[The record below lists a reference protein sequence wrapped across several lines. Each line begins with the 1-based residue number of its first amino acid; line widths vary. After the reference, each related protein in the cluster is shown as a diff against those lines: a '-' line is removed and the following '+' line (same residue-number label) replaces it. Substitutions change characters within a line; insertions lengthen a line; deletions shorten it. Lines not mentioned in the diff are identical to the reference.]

1 MSLKTY
7 KKEFSIFVFDENPV
21 QARYLKEILSRAG
34 YEVHFYTSE
43 ELFLQAIYLTLPH
56 IILLPCIEKTTH
68 LATEIKK
75 ISREIQIFATG
86 VQADG
91 ERLHRLLEQK
101 LIYDYIL
108 EPVTFSAQ
116 LIHRIERGVEAWLV
130 TMVEENKKT
139 IPFVEPRTLDFIE
152 TKAQAVA
159 PASFVYEDLGL
170 ADLLLCESEEV
181 AVQFALKKLQDF
193 CQKEFVFLKYDFQNE
208 SLNLMDVASGMVAK
222 YRQIGIKLDSI
233 QDRTHFFLHP
243 ADYKIWTDFFTKVF
257 AAGTTETVVL
267 KNKETP
273 LGCLVATDTLN
284 EEHQKIMRN
293 FSRALELIL
302 DSHFKSRFIFDHIP
316 VEMKTLCLHNRAF
329 YEKLNHE
336 VARSRRYGN
345 TLSLLTFQVQANS
358 PQQKQKAVMLLA
370 KILKRFTRS
379 SDFVGRISEQ
389 TLTVALPQT
398 PLDKAAFAGSRLSL
412 IAKSAFKEHHLTA
425 EVLCGANVFPELSSD
440 TMSLL
445 EGSEEAASQA
455 QAFEVVLYTLETDN
469 QREHDIEPTP

>member
-1 MSLKTY
+1 MNPKTY
-7 KKEFSIFVFDENPV
+7 KKEFSIFVYDENPV

-56 IILLPCIEKTTH
+56 IILLPCLEKTAH
-68 LATEIKK
+68 LASEIKK

-86 VQADG
+86 SSSDG

-130 TMVEENKKT
+130 TIVEENKQ
-139 IPFVEPRTLDFIE
+139 IAPFAQANTLDFIE
-152 TKAQAVA
+152 TKTPEVQQSSV
-159 PASFVYEDLGL
+159 SYEDMGL
-170 ADLLLCESEEV
+170 SDLLLCESEEV

-193 CQKEFVFLKYDFQNE
+193 CQKDFVFLKYDFHNE
-208 SLNLMDVASGMVAK
+208 TLNLMDVASGMIAK
-222 YRQIGIKLDSI
+222 YRQIGIKLENI
-233 QDRTHFFLHP
+233 QDKSHFFLHTQ
-243 ADYKIWTDFFTKVF
+243 DYKIWTDFFAKVF
-257 AAGTTETVVL
+257 ATDQTFCVVL

-273 LGCLVATDTLN
+273 LGCLVATAALN
-284 EEHQKIMRN
+284 EQQIKLMGK

-329 YEKLNHE
+329 YEKLNNE

-345 TLSLLTFQVQANS
+345 TLSLLTFQVQAAT
-358 PQQKQKAVMLLA
+358 PQQKQKGMMLLA
-370 KILKRFTRS
+370 KILKRFTRC

-389 TLTVALPQT
+389 TLVVALPQT
-398 PLDKAAFAGSRLSL
+398 AQEKSAFAGSRLSL
-412 IAKSAFKEHHLTA
+412 IAKSAFKEQNLNA
-425 EVLCGANVFPELSSD
+425 EVFCGANVFPDLASD

-445 EGSEEAASQA
+445 EGSEEAATQA
-455 QAFEVVLYTLETDN
+455 QAFEVVLYTIETDN